1 MRGKQ
6 VKDGGKAEKRT
17 YRRSYVIWENIAFIL
32 LQNYNKRKKFS
43 FLSRLRSLDSNMRGM
58 TDARYFLTDC
68 RYA

>member
-32 LQNYNKRKKFS
+32 LADCKMK
-43 FLSRLRSLDSNMRGM
+43 LDI
-58 TDARYFLTDC
+58 
-68 RYA
+68 

>member
-6 VKDGGKAEKRT
+6 VEDGGKAEKRT

-43 FLSRLRSLDSNMRGM
+43 FLSILCSLDSR
-58 TDARYFLTDC
+58 
-68 RYA
+68 